1 MALLQVSQRQLMP
14 GLLPA
19 CARHILGVQAGNSTL
34 LDAEGHDQRTHP
46 FQAASSLQSV
56 VH

>member
-14 GLLPA
+14 GPLPA
-19 CARHILGVQAGNSTL
+19 CARHILGVQAGDSTP
-34 LDAEGHDQRTHP
+34 LDAERHDQYTHP

-56 VH
+56 GH